1 MPFHSDLPKSKKEAV
16 GYILKKI
23 GGMLKGPKARRLDD
37 RRKADKGIEQRA
49 GSNGHKLM
57 ERTPGGWVQGKRFR
71 KDRRRGSKFNIEKR
85 KAKDLG
91 KLALKITPPT
101 VAAATAAGVY
111 NRKNKEKKNGKV
123 EEEPDYTKGGT
134 LKLRELTPDEI
145 RDKFHTNTERIKK
158 SQKTSIPQ
166 STYAKGMK
174 RVKDQI
180 KSSKKRSDYHYSE
193 GREHY
198 GDTPAGR
205 HLDSI
210 TGESPKKR
218 ELHRKLSTAYAK
230 KSKGLRKFVE
240 ADKKFR

>member
-1 MPFHSDLPKSKKEAV
+1 MPSHYNKKPRNHPNGAGISRQSKIPKIPKTGRIGAV
-16 GYILKKI
+16 GAVLKKI
-23 GGMLKGPKARRLDD
+23 GDILGGSKARRLDG
-37 RRKADKGIEQRA
+37 RRKADKGIEYRA
-49 GSNGHKLM
+49 GSNGHEPI

-111 NRKNKEKKNGKV
+111 NRKNKDKNNGKV

-134 LKLRELTPDEI
+134 LKLRELTPEEI
-145 RDKFHTNTERIKK
+145 KDRFHTNTERIKK

-174 RVKDQI
+174 RMKGEYTRAKGDLEYEAAFGQPNSESGR
-180 KSSKKRSDYHYSE
+180 KSVKRSK
-193 GREHY
+193 
-198 GDTPAGR
+198 A
-205 HLDSI
+205 LVK
-210 TGESPKKR
+210 SPMYKGMKR
-218 ELHRKLSTAYAK
+218 
-230 KSKGLRKFVE
+230 
-240 ADKKFR
+240 

>member
-23 GGMLKGPKARRLDD
+23 GGMLGGPKARRLDG

-49 GSNGHKLM
+49 GSNGHELI

-111 NRKNKEKKNGKV
+111 NRKNKEKKNRNV
-123 EEEPDYTKGGT
+123 EAAPDYTKGGT
-134 LKLRELTPDEI
+134 LKLRELKPHEI
-145 RDKFHTNTERIKK
+145 VDMFHKGIENPRANPPTKAKLSGVSKEKARRDRKNTERILR
-158 SQKTSIPQ
+158 
-166 STYAKGMK
+166 MK
-174 RVKDQI
+174 R
-180 KSSKKRSDYHYSE
+180 
-193 GREHY
+193 
-198 GDTPAGR
+198 
-205 HLDSI
+205 
-210 TGESPKKR
+210 
-218 ELHRKLSTAYAK
+218 
-230 KSKGLRKFVE
+230 
-240 ADKKFR
+240 